1 MTADN
6 TARAQVT
13 WVEGMQFVARGEA
26 SGVAV
31 VLDGAAEHGGFGS
44 GPRPMEMLL
53 LGLAGCTGMDVI
65 SILQKKRQQV
75 TGFTMNLRGYRADE
89 HPKRYTRIEI
99 EYVFRGEN
107 LSPEAVARSI
117 ELSQTK
123 YCSVSASL
131 NAEIVPTFRI
141 LDGETDG

>member
-1 MTADN
+1 MSADH
-6 TARAQVT
+6 AVSAHVT
-13 WVEGMQFVARGEA
+13 WVEGMQFVARGEV

-31 VLDGAAEHGGFGS
+31 VLDGAAGHGGFGS

-65 SILQKKRQQV
+65 SILQKKRQKV
-75 TGFTMNLRGYRADE
+75 SGFAMHLHGYRADE
-89 HPKRYTRIEI
+89 HPKRYMRIEI

-107 LSPEAVARSI
+107 LSPEAIARSI

-131 NAEIVPTFRI
+131 NAEIAYTFRI
-141 LDGETDG
+141 EDGEVEA

>member
-1 MTADN
+1 MTADH
-6 TARAQVT
+6 AVRAHVT

-31 VLDGAAEHGGFGS
+31 VLDGAAGHGGFGS

-65 SILQKKRQQV
+65 SILQKKRQKV
-75 TGFTMNLRGYRADE
+75 TGFAMHLQGYRAEE

-99 EYVFRGEN
+99 EYVFRGED
-107 LSPEAVARSI
+107 LSPEAIARSI

-131 NAEIVPTFRI
+131 NAEIVHTYRI
-141 LDGETDG
+141 EDGEAKG